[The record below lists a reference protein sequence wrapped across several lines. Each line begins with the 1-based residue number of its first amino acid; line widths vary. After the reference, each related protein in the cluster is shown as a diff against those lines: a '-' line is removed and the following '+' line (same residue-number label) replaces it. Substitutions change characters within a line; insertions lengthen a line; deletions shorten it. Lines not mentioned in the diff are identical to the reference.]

1 MPITRG
7 VVSSWEAIGARPVR
21 VSATEPI
28 AIVLVSN
35 EVDENKM
42 FYFDSFSKAL
52 NGFLNGR
59 SVDDIKKAKASGDIK
74 GNLFKYLIWA
84 NNKYD
89 LVVPT
94 IISVAKYDDDAEVLK
109 TNIINAIA
117 DIKNA
122 PGDFDLRPDI
132 ISVPD
137 YTTDIDIAN
146 QYLATINILKA
157 RGFIDLDATDGS
169 DAISKR
175 NQFGSERLTP
185 VYTNLMDW
193 NTLIDD
199 TDEFS
204 ANFILSVFRC
214 VVDGSDTTTSVG
226 WSYSLSNKTL
236 PVKQAKNKAQFIM
249 GLPDET
255 DLLTSNQITSFIAYK
270 GIRVWNYQTCSADA
284 LLQDARRV
292 RIFDKLTMAVLDA
305 IFPFIDSD
313 RGVYAVK
320 EAKDTIKAFCADMIG
335 KRVLI
340 GTNIYLDEDLTTPT
354 AITEG
359 KFYFKVE
366 AQENPTPTLI
376 SVEFDRVDTFSPI
389 VYKIINS

>member
-1 MPITRG
+1 MPVTRG
-7 VVSSWEAIGARPVR
+7 VVSSWKAIGARPVR

-28 AIVLVSN
+28 AVVLVSN
-35 EVDENKM
+35 EVDENKT

-59 SVDDIKKAKASGDIK
+59 TIDDVKAGIASGDIK
-74 GNLFKYLIWA
+74 GNLFKYLVWA

-94 IISVAKYDDDAEVLK
+94 VISIAKYDDDADALK

-117 DIKNA
+117 ELKNV
-122 PGDFDLRPDI
+122 PGDYSIRPDI

-137 YTTDIDIAN
+137 YTTDLDIAN

-157 RGFIDLDATDGS
+157 RGFIDLDAIDGS
-169 DAISKR
+169 DAVSKR
-175 NQFGSERLTP
+175 EKFGSERLTP
-185 VYTNLMDW
+185 VYTNLIDW
-193 NTLIDD
+193 NTLIDSE
-199 TDEFS
+199 DEYS
-204 ANFILSVFRC
+204 ANFVMSVLRC
-214 VVDGSDTTTSVG
+214 VIDGSDTTTGVG
-226 WSYSLSNKTL
+226 WSYSLSNKVL

-255 DLLTSNQITSFIAYK
+255 DLLTNNQITSFIAYN
-270 GIRVWNYQTCSADA
+270 GIRVWNYQTTSPDA

-313 RGVYAVK
+313 DGVSAVK
-320 EAKDTIKAFCADMIG
+320 QAKDTLKQFMADMIG
-335 KRVLI
+335 KKVLI
-340 GTNIYLDEDLTTPT
+340 GTKIYLDEELTTPT

-376 SVEFDRVDTFSPI
+376 SVEFDRVDTYSSI
-389 VYKIINS
+389 VYKIING

>member
-7 VVSSWEAIGARPVR
+7 VVSSWEAIGARPVK

-35 EVDENKM
+35 EVDENKT
-42 FYFDSFSKAL
+42 FYFDSLAKAL
-52 NGFLNGR
+52 DGFLNGR
-59 SVDDIKKAKASGDIK
+59 SVDDIKKAIANGEIK
-74 GNLFKYLIWA
+74 GNLFKYLVWV
-84 NNKYD
+84 NNKYNI
-89 LVVPT
+89 VVPT
-94 IISVAKYDDDAEVLK
+94 IISVAKYDDNEDVLK

-117 DIKNA
+117 ELKNA
-122 PGDFDLRPDI
+122 PGDYSVRPDI

-137 YTTDIDIAN
+137 YTTDLDIAN

-169 DAISKR
+169 DAIEKR
-175 NQFGSERLTP
+175 NHFGSERLTP
-185 VYTNLMDW
+185 IFTNLIDW
-193 NTLIDD
+193 NVLKDD
-199 TDEFS
+199 EDEFS
-204 ANFILSVFRC
+204 ANFVLSVFRC
-214 VVDGSDTTTSVG
+214 VVDASDLTTSVG

-255 DLLTSNQITSFIAYK
+255 DLLTNNQITSFIAYN
-270 GIRVWNYQTCSADA
+270 GIRVWNYQTTSPDS

-292 RIFDKLTMAVLDA
+292 RIFDKLSMDVLDA

-359 KFYFKVE
+359 KFYLKVE

-376 SVEFDRVDTFSPI
+376 SVEFDRVDKFSPI